1 MVEVRRPRKG
11 KKMIK
16 VLKEGQNRYVA
27 ICPNCESIME
37 FAKIDMKY
45 NPYTETKCIVCPIC
59 NNIVPENY
67 FMVKGA
73 HKDD

>member
-16 VLKEGQNRYVA
+16 VLKEGQNRYIA

-37 FAKIDMKY
+37 FAKIIILIPRLSVLSAPSATIY
-45 NPYTETKCIVCPIC
+45 
-59 NNIVPENY
+59 Y